1 MASNFSFEIQKTRQ
15 VIDSRVDP
23 KSPLAALYSQPYN
36 FSSRYYPRDLG
47 SETRGHYINFYI
59 NVANNS
65 QYVKENKYTIVG
77 DAGGRTASNQQVRQ
91 QNSAQELSKNLQAA
105 NQKLDKDN
113 RLSAEDAK
121 KAGDTAG
128 QTAASAMN
136 LLTTR
141 KTKRITDAVALYM
154 PETVNVQYGADWQ
167 DSSLT
172 EAGGKALGV
181 AQGATSL
188 TDVAKSTDIMGALKS
203 TAMNPAIAEGVGSVL
218 GGGATQDFLLYA
230 TGSALNP
237 QLEVLFKGTEFRQ
250 FQFDFLFSPHDSD
263 ESKNIL
269 EIIKTFK
276 FHQAPELNVASFGR
290 YFVPPSEF
298 DIDFI
303 FNGQINDKLHQ
314 IGTCVLTN
322 MNVDYAPNGWATFD
336 DGMPTQIRMT
346 LQFKEVEIVTKQRVM
361 EGY

>member
-91 QNSAQELSKNLQAA
+91 QNSAQELSA
-105 NQKLDKDN
+105 NMQKTNEALPNGAPKDY
-113 RLSAEDAK
+113 AK
-121 KAGDTAG
+121 FVGDTTG
-128 QTAASAMN
+128 KAAAATMN
-136 LLTTR
+136 ILTTR
-141 KTKRITDAVALYM
+141 KTKRITDAIALYM

-172 EAGGKALGV
+172 EAGGTLLGV

-188 TDVAKSTDIMGALKS
+188 TDVAKSTDIMGALKN
-203 TAMNPAIAEGVGSVL
+203 TAMNPAVAEGIGSVL

>member
-1 MASNFSFEIQKTRQ
+1 MASNFSFDIQKTRQ
-15 VIDSRVDP
+15 VNDSRIDP
-23 KSPLAALYSQPYN
+23 KSPLASLYSQPYN
-36 FSSRYYPRDLG
+36 FSSRYYPRNLG

-65 QYVKENKYTIVG
+65 QYVKENKYTIVEG
-77 DAGGRTASNQQVRQ
+77 LGGRTATNQQARQ
-91 QNSAQELSKNLQAA
+91 QNSAQELSKNIQEA
-105 NQKLDKDN
+105 NKKTVDANK
-113 RLSAEDAK
+113 EDAK
-121 KAGDTAG
+121 KAGDLAG

-141 KTKRITDAVALYM
+141 KTKRITDAIALYM

-172 EAGGKALGV
+172 EAGGKALGI

-188 TDVAKSTDIMGALKS
+188 TDVAKSKDIMGALKS
-203 TAMNPAIAEGVGSVL
+203 TAMNPAAAEGLGTVL

-237 QLEVLFKGTEFRQ
+237 QLEVLFKGTPFRE
-250 FQFDFLFSPHDSD
+250 FQFDFLFSPFDSD
-263 ESKNIL
+263 ESRNVL

-303 FNGQINDKLHQ
+303 FNGQKNDKLHQ

-322 MNVDYAPNGWATFD
+322 INVDYAPNGWATFD

-346 LQFKEVEIVTKQRVM
+346 LQFKEVEIVTKQRVL